1 MSGWLRRGP
10 RRPLGIPR
18 HPVTPKSKL
27 PRREALGLARR
38 QGSRRV
44 HVWPRPAVRPKQQAS
59 RYCFRFSVLD
69 ARARGG
75 REVLLHVVSFS
86 SLIDATFCA
95 NFPTP
100 LRLLWP
106 LRRLCDFP
114 ATPLIDR
121 LEHEPFIS
129 PLPIPI
135 LDARALI
142 LPRRA
147 RANELR
153 RRACSRSFSHSMLL
167 LHCPSLVP
175 YFQYSNN
182 EATKGQQPKTNNQ
195 TLVPSHRRFP
205 TPTYRH
211 RLFRHSRPSSLTASA
226 PSPPPPTLLLPPP
239 SSPPSPPPSISPPPP
254 SPPPLSPPL
263 PA

>member
-1 MSGWLRRGP
+1 MSSYLVSTRYART
-10 RRPLGIPR
+10 L
-18 HPVTPKSKL
+18 KSQIRQKNEDVVEGL
-27 PRREALGLARR
+27 PPPSSSHFGHNAHEA
-38 QGSRRV
+38 
-44 HVWPRPAVRPKQQAS
+44 PA
-59 RYCFRFSVLD
+59 
-69 ARARGG
+69 
-75 REVLLHVVSFS
+75 
-86 SLIDATFCA
+86 AT
-95 NFPTP
+95 
-100 LRLLWP
+100 R
-106 LRRLCDFP
+106 
-114 ATPLIDR
+114 IDR
-121 LEHEPFIS
+121 LELEPFIS

-226 PSPPPPTLLLPPP
+226 PSPPPPTLLARRAAARRRKQRRRTRA
-239 SSPPSPPPSISPPPP
+239 
-254 SPPPLSPPL
+254 
-263 PA
+263 PARARAARSRTR